1 MNHPLTAK
9 PLPTVCAARS
19 ARRQRGVTMLESLI
33 AVTVTAVA
41 LGAAL
46 PGFEQARELRHIEGA
61 AAQLETD
68 IMYTRSLAVARNQG
82 VRMGFESLQAGTCYT
97 VHTGAANACSCN
109 AGGVA
114 TCSPGAE
121 AIRTVYFPAQGPV
134 ALRANV
140 RSILFDP
147 RQGTSTPTGTLRVV
161 GRSDA
166 AIHQIVNIM
175 GRVRSCSP
183 AGSVPGVPR
192 C

>member
-68 IMYTRSLAVARNQG
+68 IMYTRSLAVAQDRSL
-82 VRMGFESLQAGTCYT
+82 RMHFRSDAGGTCYV
-97 VHTGAANACSCN
+97 VHTGVAGACQCT
-109 AGGVA
+109 GGGA
-114 TCSPGAE
+114 THCAPETMVLRSVHFE
-121 AIRTVYFPAQGPV
+121 AQGPV
-134 ALRANV
+134 AV
-140 RSILFDP
+140 RSNVGSMMFHP
-147 RQGTSTPTGTLRVV
+147 VHGTSTPTGTLRVIAK
-161 GRSDA
+161 GGA
-166 AIHQIVNIM
+166 TIHHVVNIM

-183 AGSVPGVPR
+183 TGVSGYAS

>member
-1 MNHPLTAK
+1 MNHPLITK
-9 PLPTVCAARS
+9 PLPTVCAARP
-19 ARRQRGVTMLESLI
+19 ARRQRGVTMLESMI
-33 AVTVTAVA
+33 AVAVTAVA

-46 PGFEQARELRHIEGA
+46 PGFEQARERRHLEGA

-68 IMYTRSLAVARNQG
+68 IMYTRSLAVAQNQG
-82 VRMGFESLQAGTCYT
+82 VRMGFESLPAGTCYT
-97 VHTGAANACSCN
+97 VHTGAASACTCDASG
-109 AGGVA
+109 AA
-114 TCSPGAE
+114 TCSAGAE
-121 AIRTVYFPAQGPV
+121 AIRTVYFPAQGLV

-147 RQGTSTPTGTLRVV
+147 RLGTSTPTGTLRVV

-183 AGSVPGVPR
+183 AGSVAGYPR

>member
-1 MNHPLTAK
+1 MNH
-9 PLPTVCAARS
+9 LPIHQSAAPVRP
-19 ARRQRGVTMLESLI
+19 ACRQRGMTLLESLI
-33 AVTVTAVA
+33 VVAVTAVA

-46 PGFEQARELRHIEGA
+46 PGFEQARERRHIEGA

-68 IMYTRSLAVARNQG
+68 IMHTRSLAVAQNQG
-82 VRMGFESLQAGTCYT
+82 VRMGFESLPAGTCYT

-109 AGGVA
+109 ANGVSI
-114 TCSPGAE
+114 CSPGAE

-134 ALRANV
+134 ALRSNV

-147 RQGTSTPTGTLRVV
+147 RLGTSTPTGTLRVV

-183 AGSVPGVPR
+183 AGGIPGLPR